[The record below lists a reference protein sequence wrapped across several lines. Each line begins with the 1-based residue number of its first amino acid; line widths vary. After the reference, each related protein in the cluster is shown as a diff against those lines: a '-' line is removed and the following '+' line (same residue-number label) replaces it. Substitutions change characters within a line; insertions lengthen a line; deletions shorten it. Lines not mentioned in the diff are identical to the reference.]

1 MDKGACNS
9 TKSEIQTWRPNINY
23 SIFIYSLIRILVPML
38 EYVMV
43 DKQRSYRNCIK
54 EELDH

>member
-1 MDKGACNS
+1 
-9 TKSEIQTWRPNINY
+9 
-23 SIFIYSLIRILVPML
+23 ML

-54 EELDH
+54 EELDHWRQAWQSSTINSFAKW